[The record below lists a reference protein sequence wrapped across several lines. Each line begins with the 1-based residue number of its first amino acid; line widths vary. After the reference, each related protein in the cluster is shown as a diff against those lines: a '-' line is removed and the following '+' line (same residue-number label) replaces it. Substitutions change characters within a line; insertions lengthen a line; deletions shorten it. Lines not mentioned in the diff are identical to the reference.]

1 MTITTGMNPAMAAAQ
16 ADHIAD
22 YQDAADMSVSL
33 FFSTRDTWEDPDA
46 SVGFAGGLDITVT
59 MIGAQIGQLV
69 LSQADAALALEG
81 LVAWM
86 ERAESERLTEGADH
100 DDAPRM
106 PSRMEAAE

>member
-1 MTITTGMNPAMAAAQ
+1 
-16 ADHIAD
+16 
-22 YQDAADMSVSL
+22 
-33 FFSTRDTWEDPDA
+33 
-46 SVGFAGGLDITVT
+46 

-86 ERAESERLTEGADH
+86 ERNESEGLTQGADH